1 MAAADTAKHTADL
14 AADTAAETVK
24 TAKTVADKG
33 AKSFKDGVDQAATFG
48 GVAFKDAADKSLGAL
63 NEMNVQGKRN
73 LEAVVASVTAATR
86 GAEALGAQTM
96 AYTKASLE
104 KQADAARSITA
115 ARSVQEVI
123 ELQTSFAKS
132 AMEAYIAQMTKA
144 SETMTVAV
152 KDSMHPLNER
162 ATALMETVQAAR

>member
-1 MAAADTAKHTADL
+1 MATAADSLKTAE
-14 AADTAAETVK
+14 TAAK
-24 TAKTVADKG
+24 TAVDKG

-48 GVAFKDAADKSLGAL
+48 GVAFKDAADKSLAGL
-63 NEMNVQGKRN
+63 NEMNTQGKRN

-96 AYTKASLE
+96 AYTKTSLE

-123 ELQTSFAKS
+123 ELQTNFAKS
-132 AMEAYIAQMTKA
+132 AMEAYIAQVTKA
-144 SETMTVAV
+144 SETLTVAV
-152 KDSMHPLNER
+152 KDSMQPLNER
-162 ATALMETVQAAR
+162 ATAFMETVQAAR